1 MNDETFRAR
10 ISEPQFAPYKI
21 KYQELE
27 TVLDMCKQNIIAAQ
41 DKIGEQTAEL
51 TILRGT
57 AASTAQSLKEAATK
71 MANIK
76 ATIEDGSLRIVTFQT
91 QAKHN
96 KMQANELYE
105 SIDELRLELQTCSGW
120 SEGQARERHNLMRK
134 IETLNRSLETK
145 NLSASA
151 LRLEISKLQKM
162 VENGDAEVERVATEI
177 KEASVQADAKREEMM
192 LEQQTKVA
200 LEKRLQELQLDMKKQ
215 TIIFTEA
222 KRRSREE
229 GASIIEMENHLHKLK
244 TEMEV
249 YLKEYEELFQE
260 TQRLTEQ
267 LESLMYLN
275 ENMEGENKAKRVD
288 IALKEKTINSL
299 KLEMLK
305 KKKNQRS
312 PAQENVCC

>member
-1 MNDETFRAR
+1 M
-10 ISEPQFAPYKI
+10 
-21 KYQELE
+21 
-27 TVLDMCKQNIIAAQ
+27 
-41 DKIGEQTAEL
+41 G
-51 TILRGT
+51 
-57 AASTAQSLKEAATK
+57 TAQSLKEAATK

-120 SEGQARERHNLMRK
+120 SEDQARERHNLMRK

-151 LRLEISKLQKM
+151 LRLDISKLQKM

-177 KEASVQADAKREEMM
+177 KEASVQADAKREETM

-200 LEKRLQELQLDMKKQ
+200 LEKRLQELQLDMK
-215 TIIFTEA
+215 
-222 KRRSREE
+222 
-229 GASIIEMENHLHKLK
+229 NHLHKLK

-275 ENMEGENKAKRVD
+275 ENMEGENEAKRVD

-299 KLEMLK
+299 KFEMLQK
-305 KKKNQRS
+305 
-312 PAQENVCC
+312 